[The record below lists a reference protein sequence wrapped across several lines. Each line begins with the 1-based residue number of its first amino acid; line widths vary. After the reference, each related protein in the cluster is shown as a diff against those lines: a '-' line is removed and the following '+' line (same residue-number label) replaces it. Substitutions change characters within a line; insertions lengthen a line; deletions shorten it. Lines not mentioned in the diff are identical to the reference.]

1 MIQLKI
7 LDPRLGQEFPLPS
20 YATIGS
26 AGIDLRAMMPTNI
39 QIYPDETVLISTGL
53 AIHLEDPNLAAL
65 LLPRSGLGH
74 NKGLI
79 LGNSVGLIDS
89 DYQGPIK
96 ISCWNRSDNRQ
107 QINIGDRIAQLVVI
121 PVMHVDLKIVDDFN
135 STSTRSDNGFG
146 HTGLQ

>member
-7 LDPRLGQEFPLPS
+7 LDPRLGQVFPLPS

-39 QIYPDETVLISTGL
+39 HIYPDETILISTGL

-135 STSTRSDNGFG
+135 STSTRGTGGFG
-146 HTGLQ
+146 HTGL